1 MTHLESMKINLEDE
15 RNRISSSSLIK
26 ENDGF
31 VIEYITT
38 CRPGCGEV
46 ILNEAKNILLLI
58 NKNTFPKWPD
68 LDGWLSILPRYFID
82 SFSDDDWIFENWIYW
97 FEPENRFW
105 FLWSLEPVDDTH
117 LKISILVHEHPF
129 LSEALEVLF
138 MKLGTDELEEINI
151 Y

>member
-1 MTHLESMKINLEDE
+1 M
-15 RNRISSSSLIK
+15 
-26 ENDGF
+26 
-31 VIEYITT
+31 
-38 CRPGCGEV
+38 
-46 ILNEAKNILLLI
+46 NEAKNILLLI
-58 NKNTFPKWPD
+58 NKNTFPRWPD

-105 FLWSLEPVDDTH
+105 FLWSLDPVDDTH

-129 LSEALEVLF
+129 PSEALEVLF
-138 MKLGTDELEEINI
+138 MKLGTDELEEVNI